1 VLSYCSGLSL
11 EIGKL
16 GFKRHEAGRTM
27 VCVAT
32 EVMPV
37 SRYSS
42 IEGMLPVLPQLDSV
56 NHEAN
61 VSYHFIQKRKKDKK
75 NKRHHI
81 YISQFNRY
89 GATIKLT
96 TLVSAYNILKIV
108 YYVTSFLLEVF
119 CGNFPY
125 EIIKGIEDN
134 LTMAAQTLSI
144 PPVIYVQREK

>member
-1 VLSYCSGLSL
+1 MLSYCSGLSL

-27 VCVAT
+27 VCAAID
-32 EVMPV
+32 VMPV

-42 IEGMLPVLPQLDSV
+42 IEGMLPVLPHLDSV

-61 VSYHFIQKRKKDKK
+61 VSYHFIQKRKKE
-75 NKRHHI
+75 KRHHI
-81 YISQFNRY
+81 YIYMSQSNRY

-144 PPVIYVQREK
+144 PSVIYIQ